1 MNRRN
6 FIKTTTAAT
15 FASAAVPRNA
25 LATQSRP
32 RGHAQAAILIW
43 LGGGPAQTDTFDPK
57 RLGDPEKN
65 IAGSAYPAI
74 DTAVHGVQ
82 VCEHL
87 PRVAERLDRMT
98 ILRAVQHDV
107 IDEHAAAV
115 NEMHTGR
122 PVSGTVVYPSIGSV
136 ISHQRG
142 AQDSSAPSY
151 VLCGYPSASR
161 GPGFLGAKHSYIY
174 VTNTKEGPAGL
185 STPHGIS
192 NDRFAR
198 RKDLLD
204 KLRASS
210 NADATSGPARDYS
223 DAIDTSFNLA
233 TGPFS
238 KAFELTS
245 EPNNLRQR
253 YGSEFGQRCLLARR
267 LIQRGTRFVEV
278 MHNLNFTNGTGWDTH
293 KAGQEKQHHLIQDL
307 DQAMGALTDDLQA
320 QGMLDSTLIIVAG
333 EFGRPAKFDGAG
345 GRGHQSKTFSVLL
358 AGGGLNH
365 CGAFGET
372 DEFSAHPI
380 TEPISVPDLHATIH
394 AALGIDP
401 TKNLYNGDRPV
412 PITDGGTPIQS
423 LLG

>member
-1 MNRRN
+1 MNRRD

-15 FASAAVPRNA
+15 LASAAAPGPALTAPATAPRRA
-25 LATQSRP
+25 
-32 RGHAQAAILIW
+32 HAAILIW

-57 RLGDPEKN
+57 RLGDPAQN

-74 DTAVHGVQ
+74 KTTVPGVQ

-98 ILRAVQHDV
+98 ILRTVQHDV

-122 PVSGTVVYPSIGSV
+122 PVSGTVVYPSIGSI
-136 ISHQRG
+136 ISHQIG
-142 AQDSSAPSY
+142 AQESNAPSY

-161 GPGFLGAKHSYIY
+161 GPGFLGAKHGYIY
-174 VTNTKEGPAGL
+174 VTNTKEGPTGL

-192 NDRFAR
+192 TARFAR

-204 KLRASS
+204 QLRAASDS
-210 NADATSGPARDYS
+210 NAASDPARDYG
-223 DAIDTSFNLA
+223 DAIDTSFELA

-238 KAFELTS
+238 KAFELAS
-245 EPNNLRQR
+245 EPNKLRQR

-293 KAGQEKQHHLIQDL
+293 KAGQEKQHYLIRDL
-307 DQAMGALTDDLQA
+307 DTVLGALTDDLQA
-320 QGMLDSTLIIVAG
+320 QGMLDATLIIVAG
-333 EFGRPAKFDGAG
+333 EFGRPATFDGAG

-365 CGAFGET
+365 CGALGET
-372 DEFSAHPI
+372 DEFSANPL
-380 TEPISVPDLHATIH
+380 TQPISVPDLHATIH

-401 TKNLYNGDRPV
+401 SKNLYNGDRPV
-412 PITDGGTPIQS
+412 PITDGGTPIQA
-423 LLG
+423 LLS